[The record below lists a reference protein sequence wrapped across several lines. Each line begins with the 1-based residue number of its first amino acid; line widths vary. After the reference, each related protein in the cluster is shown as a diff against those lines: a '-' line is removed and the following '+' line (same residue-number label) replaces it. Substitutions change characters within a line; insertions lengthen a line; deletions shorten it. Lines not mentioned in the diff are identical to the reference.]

1 MTLLGG
7 VVNRMI
13 HFFFHNANLSDL
25 IQNVPWRWKAERNR

>member
-13 HFFFHNANLSDL
+13 HFFFHNASLSDL
-25 IQNVPWRWKAERNR
+25 IQNVS